1 MTKKYKMKNEK
12 KLHRL
17 KERKCYNFSGMRK
30 KSINIIYIFN

>member
-30 KSINIIYIFN
+30 KIYKYNLYF